1 MVKNP
6 LFLSAGILAFL
17 FYSGIV
23 PVKKCRTFHS
33 LLDKTQIRTLE
44 GWVSSNP
51 VKSPLFGSSYKTGF
65 VLFRAASET
74 AVSEASGDVTLYIPE
89 AIVES
94 FYPGKLY
101 SRAKTDDGKIPLIE
115 SGARLR
121 LSVEKIK
128 KTEFED
134 SYLVKEAFGLG
145 WEGNSL
151 LSRLYRFRAVCR
163 LQFKRLMYSWG
174 KAGGLLLALLT
185 GSREYTEK
193 SISDAFRNSGL
204 SHILALSGMH
214 LGLFG
219 AVACFFGRKAG
230 GRNFGD
236 ALQLCAVSFFVFFAG
251 ISPSLFRAFLAAL
264 ILYLNSLFRMNR
276 PDALTLLSL
285 CFILHIL
292 IFSNHIFEPAF
303 MFSYASLGGIIIFG
317 KVFRKVYPVFI
328 PHRLRLS
335 LSDSTAAQL
344 ATAPVSIKLFGTLM
358 PQGIIASL
366 FLAPLVF
373 LFLYTGLFGIIICL
387 ILPFLSPPISAIM
400 NGLYL
405 LISTFVLFF
414 SFR

>member
-1 MVKNP
+1 
-6 LFLSAGILAFL
+6 
-17 FYSGIV
+17 
-23 PVKKCRTFHS
+23 
-33 LLDKTQIRTLE
+33 
-44 GWVSSNP
+44 
-51 VKSPLFGSSYKTGF
+51 
-65 VLFRAASET
+65 
-74 AVSEASGDVTLYIPE
+74 
-89 AIVES
+89 
-94 FYPGKLY
+94 
-101 SRAKTDDGKIPLIE
+101 
-115 SGARLR
+115 
-121 LSVEKIK
+121 
-128 KTEFED
+128 
-134 SYLVKEAFGLG
+134 
-145 WEGNSL
+145 
-151 LSRLYRFRAVCR
+151 
-163 LQFKRLMYSWG
+163 
-174 KAGGLLLALLT
+174 
-185 GSREYTEK
+185 
-193 SISDAFRNSGL
+193 
-204 SHILALSGMH
+204 
-214 LGLFG
+214 
-219 AVACFFGRKAG
+219 
-230 GRNFGD
+230 
-236 ALQLCAVSFFVFFAG
+236 
-251 ISPSLFRAFLAAL
+251 
-264 ILYLNSLFRMNR
+264 MNR